1 MVFAKD
7 LTDHFESLT
16 LGFGVDYGHLW
27 GLVQME
33 TGSYQFSC
41 QSDAAEEALFLS
53 KAIEIDWVDASVED

>member
-1 MVFAKD
+1 
-7 LTDHFESLT
+7 
-16 LGFGVDYGHLW
+16 
-27 GLVQME
+27 ME